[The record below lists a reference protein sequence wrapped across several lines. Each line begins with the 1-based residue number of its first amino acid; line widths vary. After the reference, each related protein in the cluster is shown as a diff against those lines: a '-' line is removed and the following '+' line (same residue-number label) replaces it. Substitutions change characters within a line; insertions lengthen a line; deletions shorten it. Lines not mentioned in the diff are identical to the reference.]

1 MISFFSSEK
10 YLYSSRCININRDRD
25 RALRLLWKNFSIS
38 FPLRN
43 EAETQNG
50 KLEGARC
57 TEQKTLEDKRKENKF
72 SPHSS

>member
-1 MISFFSSEK
+1 MFIV
-10 YLYSSRCININRDRD
+10 
-25 RALRLLWKNFSIS
+25 KNFSIS

-57 TEQKTLEDKRKENKF
+57 TEQKTLEDNGKENKF

>member
-1 MISFFSSEK
+1 MISFFH
-10 YLYSSRCININRDRD
+10 LRNIFNQVGVQT
-25 RALRLLWKNFSIS
+25 LTGIGHYVVCYVVKNFSIS
-38 FPLRN
+38 FLLRN

-57 TEQKTLEDKRKENKF
+57 TEQKTLEDNRKENKF